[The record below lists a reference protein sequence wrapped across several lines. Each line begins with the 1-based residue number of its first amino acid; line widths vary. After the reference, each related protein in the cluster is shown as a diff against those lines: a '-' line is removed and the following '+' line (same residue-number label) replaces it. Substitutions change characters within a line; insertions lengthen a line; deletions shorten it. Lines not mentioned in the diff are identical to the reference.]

1 MAVTIK
7 HPEADAEI
15 RLLARRRGV
24 SLTDA
29 VLMAVRYQ
37 NTLDRQNESFDSRN
51 AAVMAMAD
59 AIGSSVYD
67 ADDQKMFADAN
78 AGA

>member
-1 MAVTIK
+1 MAVMIK
-7 HPEADAEI
+7 HPEAEAEI

-24 SLTDA
+24 SLTEA
-29 VLMAVRYQ
+29 VLMAVRHQ
-37 NTLDRQNESFDSRN
+37 NAQDKQYESFDSRN

-59 AIGSSVYD
+59 SLGPSVYD
-67 ADDQKMFADAN
+67 AADQKAFADAL